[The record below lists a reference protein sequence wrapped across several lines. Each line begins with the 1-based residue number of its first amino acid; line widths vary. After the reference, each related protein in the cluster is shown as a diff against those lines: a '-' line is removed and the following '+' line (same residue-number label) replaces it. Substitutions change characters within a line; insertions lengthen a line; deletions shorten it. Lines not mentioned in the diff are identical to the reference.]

1 MTFSCHFPAFIQ
13 GISVCLKAGIA
24 HPTGFVVQ
32 QECGEKDGKMH
43 LSFLRNDDS
52 GEKHS
57 WNLEF

>member
-1 MTFSCHFPAFIQ
+1 MFIQ